1 MRDRE
6 VRRKRHIAALER
18 ELATVKGDGASAQ
31 EAKAVAAAHYAQLQ
45 QMQESCAMRLAVMEE
60 VERRLADAEAQLED
74 CTWEDWFNDG
84 EHSSPRSL
92 SMMPFR
98 LRSGVC
104 LWAGRCGP
112 CVVLSIGS
120 LIFTGWGVLCVW
132 LPTFCRL
139 RNL

>member
-1 MRDRE
+1 MEGCILDNNTC
-6 VRRKRHIAALER
+6 VPF
-18 ELATVKGDGASAQ
+18 
-31 EAKAVAAAHYAQLQ
+31 EAG
-45 QMQESCAMRLAVMEE
+45 SCAPCCEQLGGNSSSSSSS
-60 VERRLADAEAQLED
+60 ADGSGGSGSGGAEAQLED

-84 EHSSPRSL
+84 EHSSPRRL
-92 SMMPFR
+92 SIMPFR